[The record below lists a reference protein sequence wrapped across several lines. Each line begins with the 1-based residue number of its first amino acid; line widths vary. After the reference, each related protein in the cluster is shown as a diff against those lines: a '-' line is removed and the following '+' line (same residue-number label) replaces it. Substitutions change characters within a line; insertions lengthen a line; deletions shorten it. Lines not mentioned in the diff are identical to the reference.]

1 MESKSSYLNQ
11 LYKSRNNLIFYL
23 KNMGFDCEQ
32 YENFSMEE
40 VDSMQKYEQLNFKVS
55 NSLNEQCY
63 VKYMTED
70 TTTKKTT
77 SNLIKKINI
86 SGIVSEVF
94 LDEEVLKNTD
104 TLVIITNEYSQES
117 IHKSLK
123 NIWELEHYYVVIFDL
138 KQLQINILKHNY
150 VPKHVKLTDKEKE
163 ELYAKINIAN
173 DKQLPEISRFD
184 PVAKIIF
191 LRPDNVCKITR
202 FDKISYTNEYFRI
215 CV

>member
-1 MESKSSYLNQ
+1 
-11 LYKSRNNLIFYL
+11 
-23 KNMGFDCEQ
+23 MGFNCE
-32 YENFSMEE
+32 EVEDFSMEE
-40 VDSMQKYEQLNFKVS
+40 VDAMQKYEQLNFKVS
-55 NSLNEQCY
+55 NPLNEQCF

-70 TTTKKTT
+70 TTTKKTS

-94 LDEEVLKNTD
+94 LDEESIKKTD

-123 NIWELEHYYVVIFDL
+123 NIWEMEGYYVVIFDL
-138 KQLQINILKHNY
+138 KQLQLNILKHNY
-150 VPKHVKLTDKEKE
+150 VPKHVKLSDKEKV
-163 ELYAKINIAN
+163 ELYEKINIQS
-173 DKQLPEISRFD
+173 DSQLPEISRFD

>member
-11 LYKSRNNLIFYL
+11 LYKSRTNLIHYL
-23 KNMGFDCEQ
+23 NDMGYECEE
-32 YENFSMEE
+32 YDNFSMEE
-40 VDSMQKYEQLNFKVS
+40 VDIMQKYEQLNFKVK
-55 NSLNEQCY
+55 NKLGEQCY

-70 TTTKKTT
+70 TTTKKTN

-94 LDEEVLKNTD
+94 LDEEILKKTD

-123 NIWELEHYYVVIFDL
+123 NIWELEGYYVVIFDL
-138 KQLQINILKHNY
+138 KQLQINVLKHNY
-150 VPKHVKLTDKEKE
+150 VPKHVKLSEKEKR
-163 ELYAKINIAN
+163 ELYEKINI
-173 DKQLPEISRFD
+173 DSDSQLPQISRFD

>member
-11 LYKSRNNLIFYL
+11 LYKSRNNLISYL
-23 KNMGFDCEQ
+23 KNMGFNCE
-32 YENFSMEE
+32 EVEDFSMEE
-40 VDSMQKYEQLNFKVS
+40 VDAMQKYEQLNFKVS
-55 NSLNEQCY
+55 NPLNEQCF

-70 TTTKKTT
+70 TTTKKTS

-94 LDEEVLKNTD
+94 LDEEVIKKTD

-123 NIWELEHYYVVIFDL
+123 NIWEMEGYYVVIFDL
-138 KQLQINILKHNY
+138 KQLQLNILKHNY
-150 VPKHVKLTDKEKE
+150 VPKHVKLTQKEKS
-163 ELYAKINIAN
+163 ELYEKINIQS
-173 DKQLPEISRFD
+173 DSQLPEISRFD

>member
-23 KNMGFDCEQ
+23 KNMGFNCE
-32 YENFSMEE
+32 EVEDFSMEE
-40 VDSMQKYEQLNFKVS
+40 VDAMQKYEQLNFKVS
-55 NSLNEQCY
+55 NPLNEQCF

-70 TTTKKTT
+70 TTTKKTS

-94 LDEEVLKNTD
+94 LDEESIKKTD

-123 NIWELEHYYVVIFDL
+123 NIWEMEGYYVVIFDL
-138 KQLQINILKHNY
+138 KQLQLNILKHNY
-150 VPKHVKLTDKEKE
+150 VPKHVKLSDKEKV
-163 ELYAKINIAN
+163 ELYEKINIQS
-173 DKQLPEISRFD
+173 DSQLPEISRFD

>member
-1 MESKSSYLNQ
+1 
-11 LYKSRNNLIFYL
+11 
-23 KNMGFDCEQ
+23 
-32 YENFSMEE
+32 
-40 VDSMQKYEQLNFKVS
+40 
-55 NSLNEQCY
+55 
-63 VKYMTED
+63 
-70 TTTKKTT
+70 
-77 SNLIKKINI
+77 
-86 SGIVSEVF
+86 
-94 LDEEVLKNTD
+94 
-104 TLVIITNEYSQES
+104 
-117 IHKSLK
+117 
-123 NIWELEHYYVVIFDL
+123 LEHYYVVIFDL